1 MALVAVAAWTAN
13 LQVLAA
19 TSSNVLQ
26 LTANT
31 FFPAIHENSLIMVQL
46 YVPWCKF
53 CQALAPEYEMA
64 ATRLKMLSSEVVL
77 AKVDCVTEDSLCD
90 ALGVQSYPTLTI
102 Y

>member
-1 MALVAVAAWTAN
+1 MHYGRPMGWISSVTSMTMALVAVAAWTAN

-53 CQALAPEYEMA
+53 CQALGTSIIKYIF
-64 ATRLKMLSSEVVL
+64 
-77 AKVDCVTEDSLCD
+77 VD
-90 ALGVQSYPTLTI
+90 
-102 Y
+102 